1 MDTLSQFRTLDELIR
16 ALDKERKLL
25 FELFE
30 MRKSVSLRTD
40 MAMEYVEYKR
50 ERIQYLIDY
59 GIIHETGNFIELES
73 VYLQFF
79 EEVLD
84 VNEEINIESVRD
96 AISALKEQIQYFL
109 AETNEQRKY
118 HYQHQVRQL
127 LRKTGLRTLKNVI
140 DLKRNVE
147 SAYKQEPNY
156 AIKKQRLNNLDKKS
170 ESIKMLI
177 RECEKLLDKEVVFFS
192 VVADPEM
199 ERTRQDVQAD
209 FSEAY
214 HNLLEIDKQIIVYL
228 NQIEQQNKL
237 CKQIRRIKYLKDQY
251 RWNADTNVRQVLEEM
266 NPVWMENR
274 PYNITRL
281 SLDNLRSSDEM
292 AALLQKIAST
302 EKIRQQSRTT
312 AEAFTEDEMAEHSA
326 ELPLINPN
334 EVWNAFAASSY
345 DLFNFVMQYDY
356 PIERTLSDHLTLFC
370 QLAVTHPAE
379 CRITNKYNSY
389 LNIEYP
395 LIYAK

>member
-30 MRKSVSLRTD
+30 MRKSVSMRLD
-40 MAMEYVEYKR
+40 MAMEYVEYRR

-73 VYLQFF
+73 VYMQFF

-96 AISALKEQIQYFL
+96 AIAALKEQIQYYM
-109 AETNEQRKY
+109 AESNEQRRY
-118 HYQHQVRQL
+118 HYQHLVRQQ
-127 LRKTGLRTLKNVI
+127 LRKTGLKTLKNVI

-156 AIKKQRLNNLDKKS
+156 AIKKQRLSNLDKKS
-170 ESIKMLI
+170 ESIKTLI
-177 RECEKLLDKEVVFFS
+177 RECEKLIEQESVFFS

-199 ERTRQDVQAD
+199 ERTRINVQAD
-209 FSEAY
+209 FTESF
-214 HNLLEIDKQIIVYL
+214 HNVLEIDKQIIIYL

-237 CKQIRRIKYLKDQY
+237 CKKIRRIKYLKDQY
-251 RWNADTNVRQVLEEM
+251 RWNADTNVRRILNEM
-266 NPVWMENR
+266 NPIWMENR

-281 SLDNLRSSDEM
+281 SLEDLRSSDEL
-292 AALLQKIAST
+292 AALLQKVASSAH
-302 EKIRQQSRTT
+302 IRQQSRTS
-312 AEAFTEDEMAEHSA
+312 ADALSPEELTEHITDIEI
-326 ELPLINPN
+326 LNIT

-345 DLFNFVMQYDY
+345 DLFSFILQYEY
-356 PIERTLSDHLTLFC
+356 PMKRTLAEHLTLFC
-370 QLAVTHPAE
+370 QIVVTHPTE
-379 CRITNKYNSY
+379 CKINNQYKIYK
-389 LNIEYP
+389 NIEYP

>member
-30 MRKSVSLRTD
+30 MRKSVSMRSD
-40 MAMEYVEYKR
+40 MAMEYVEYRR

-59 GIIHETGNFIELES
+59 GVIHETGNFIELES

-84 VNEEINIESVRD
+84 VNEEINIEGVRD
-96 AISALKEQIQYFL
+96 AIASLKEQIQYYL
-109 AETNEQRKY
+109 AESNEQRRY

-127 LRKTGLRTLKNVI
+127 LRKTGLKTLKNVI

-156 AIKKQRLNNLDKKS
+156 AIKKQRLGNLDKKS
-170 ESIKMLI
+170 ESVKTLI
-177 RECEKLLDKEVVFFS
+177 RECEKLIENESVFFS
-192 VVADPEM
+192 MVADPEM
-199 ERTRQDVQAD
+199 ERTRINVQAD
-209 FSEAY
+209 FTESF
-214 HNLLEIDKQIIVYL
+214 HNLLQIDKQIIIYL

-237 CKQIRRIKYLKDQY
+237 CKKIRRIKYLKDQY
-251 RWNADTNVRQVLEEM
+251 RWIADTNVRQVLDEM

-281 SLDNLRSSDEM
+281 SLDTLRSSDEM
-292 AALLQKIAST
+292 AALLQKVAST
-302 EKIRQQSRTT
+302 EHIRQQSRTI
-312 AEAFTEDEMAEHSA
+312 AEAFSGEEMAEHTA

-345 DLFNFVMQYDY
+345 DLFNFVLQYDY
-356 PIERTLSDHLTLFC
+356 PMGRTLSDHLTLFC
-370 QLAVTHPAE
+370 QLAVMHPSE
-379 CRITNKYNSY
+379 CKITNKYNRY
-389 LNIEYP
+389 QNIEYP

>member
-1 MDTLSQFRTLDELIR
+1 MDSLSQFRTLDELIR
-16 ALDKERKLL
+16 TLDKERKLL

-40 MAMEYVEYKR
+40 MAMEYVEYRR

-59 GIIHETGNFIELES
+59 GIIHETGNFVELES

-96 AISALKEQIQYFL
+96 AISSLREQIQYYL
-109 AETNEQRKY
+109 SESNEQRRY

-127 LRKTGLRTLKNVI
+127 LRKTGLKTLKNVI

-156 AIKKQRLNNLDKKS
+156 AIKKQRLSNLDNKS
-170 ESIKMLI
+170 VSIKTLI
-177 RECEKLLDKEVVFFS
+177 KECEKLLDGESVFFTI
-192 VVADPEM
+192 VADPEM
-199 ERTRQDVQAD
+199 ERTKQDVQAD
-209 FSEAY
+209 FSEAF
-214 HNLLEIDKQIIVYL
+214 HNLLEIDKQIILYL

-251 RWNADTNVRQVLEEM
+251 RWQADTNVRQVLGEL
-266 NPVWMENR
+266 NPIWTENR

-281 SLDNLRSSDEM
+281 SLENLRSSDEM
-292 AALLQKIAST
+292 AVLLQKVAST
-302 EKIRQQSRTT
+302 SNIRQQARTT
-312 AEAFTEDEMAEHSA
+312 ADAFSA
-326 ELPLINPN
+326 EELSEHREETQMINPN

-345 DLFNFVMQYDY
+345 DLFNFILQYDY
-356 PIERTLSDHLTLFC
+356 PMERTLSDHLTLFC
-370 QLAVTHPAE
+370 QIAVTHPTD
-379 CRITNKYNSY
+379 CRISNTYKIYQ
-389 LNIEYP
+389 NIEYP

>member
-30 MRKSVSLRTD
+30 MRKSVSMRSD
-40 MAMEYVEYKR
+40 MAMEYVEYRR

-59 GIIHETGNFIELES
+59 GVIHETGNFIELES

-84 VNEEINIESVRD
+84 VNEEINIEGVRD
-96 AISALKEQIQYFL
+96 AIASLKEQIQYYL
-109 AETNEQRKY
+109 AESNEQRRY

-127 LRKTGLRTLKNVI
+127 LRKTGLKTLKNVI

-156 AIKKQRLNNLDKKS
+156 AIKKQRLGNLDKKS
-170 ESIKMLI
+170 ESIKTLI
-177 RECEKLLDKEVVFFS
+177 RECEKLIENESVFFS
-192 VVADPEM
+192 MVADPEM
-199 ERTRQDVQAD
+199 ERTRINVQAD
-209 FSEAY
+209 FTESF
-214 HNLLEIDKQIIVYL
+214 HNLLQIDKQIIIYL

-237 CKQIRRIKYLKDQY
+237 CKKIRRIKYLKDQY
-251 RWNADTNVRQVLEEM
+251 RWIADTNVRQVLDEM

-281 SLDNLRSSDEM
+281 SLDTLRSSDEM
-292 AALLQKIAST
+292 AALLQKVAST
-302 EKIRQQSRTT
+302 EHIRQQSRTI
-312 AEAFTEDEMAEHSA
+312 AEAFSGEEMAEHTA

-345 DLFNFVMQYDY
+345 DLFNFVLQYDY
-356 PIERTLSDHLTLFC
+356 PMGRTLSDHLTLFC
-370 QLAVTHPAE
+370 QLAVMHPSE
-379 CRITNKYNSY
+379 CKITNKYNRY
-389 LNIEYP
+389 QNIEYP

>member
-1 MDTLSQFRTLDELIR
+1 MDSLSQFRTLDELIR

-30 MRKSVSLRTD
+30 MRKSVSMRSD
-40 MAMEYVEYKR
+40 MAMEYVEYRR

-59 GIIHETGNFIELES
+59 GVIHETGNFIELES
-73 VYLQFF
+73 VYMQFF

-84 VNEEINIESVRD
+84 VNEEINIEGVRD
-96 AISALKEQIQYFL
+96 AIASLKEQIQYYM
-109 AETNEQRKY
+109 AESNEQRRY

-127 LRKTGLRTLKNVI
+127 LRKTGLKTLKNVI

-156 AIKKQRLNNLDKKS
+156 AIKKQRLSNLDKKS
-170 ESIKMLI
+170 EGIKTLI
-177 RECEKLLDKEVVFFS
+177 RECEKLIESESVFFS

-199 ERTRQDVQAD
+199 ERTRINVQAD
-209 FSEAY
+209 FTESF
-214 HNLLEIDKQIIVYL
+214 HNLLQIDKQIIIYL

-237 CKQIRRIKYLKDQY
+237 CKKIRRIKYLKDQY
-251 RWNADTNVRQVLEEM
+251 RWNADTNVRQVLDAM

-281 SLDNLRSSDEM
+281 SLDNLRSGDEM
-292 AALLQKIAST
+292 AALLQKVAST
-302 EKIRQQSRTT
+302 EHIRQQSRMT
-312 AEAFTEDEMAEHSA
+312 AEAFSGEELAEHSA
-326 ELPLINPN
+326 ALPLINPN

-345 DLFNFVMQYDY
+345 DLFSFVLQYDY
-356 PIERTLSDHLTLFC
+356 PVDRTLSDHLTLFC
-370 QLAVTHPAE
+370 QLAVMHPSD
-379 CRITNKYNSY
+379 CKITNKYNRY
-389 LNIEYP
+389 QNIEYP

>member
-1 MDTLSQFRTLDELIR
+1 MDSLSQFRTLDELIR

-30 MRKSVSLRTD
+30 MRKSVSMRSD
-40 MAMEYVEYKR
+40 MAMEYVEYRR

-59 GIIHETGNFIELES
+59 GVIHETGNFIELES

-84 VNEEINIESVRD
+84 VNEEINIEGVRD
-96 AISALKEQIQYFL
+96 AIASLKEQIQYYL
-109 AETNEQRKY
+109 AESNEQRRY

-127 LRKTGLRTLKNVI
+127 LRKTGLKTLKNVI

-156 AIKKQRLNNLDKKS
+156 AIKKQRLSNLDKKS
-170 ESIKMLI
+170 ESIKTLI
-177 RECEKLLDKEVVFFS
+177 RECEKLIENESVFFS
-192 VVADPEM
+192 MVADPEM
-199 ERTRQDVQAD
+199 ERTRINVQAD
-209 FSEAY
+209 FTESF
-214 HNLLEIDKQIIVYL
+214 HNLLQIDKQIIIYL

-237 CKQIRRIKYLKDQY
+237 CKKIRRIKYLKDQY
-251 RWNADTNVRQVLEEM
+251 RWNADTNVRQILEDM

-274 PYNITRL
+274 PYHITRL
-281 SLDNLRSSDEM
+281 SLENLRAGDEM
-292 AALLQKIAST
+292 AALLQKVASSAH
-302 EKIRQQSRTT
+302 IRQQSRTT
-312 AEAFTEDEMAEHSA
+312 ADAFSLEELAEHNA
-326 ELPLINPN
+326 EVEMLNPN
-334 EVWNAFAASSY
+334 AVWNAFAASSY
-345 DLFNFVMQYDY
+345 DLFGFILQYDY
-356 PIERTLSDHLTLFC
+356 PMQRTLADHLTLFC

-379 CRITNKYNSY
+379 CKISNQYRIYE
-389 LNIEYP
+389 NIEYP